1 MDEKKPPADILEEI
15 MSRSE
20 KPLPSPVSY
29 PPKFDPPPPE
39 DTPPPAPA
47 VEKPPLA
54 ERLLPWLCALLGGA
68 VLAALVLGFQLF
80 SVNARLDTLTASVG
94 EIQTVDE
101 LRKEND
107 RLKTSVQDM
116 VSDQQELL
124 ERDDVLEQNIQKV
137 VERYS
142 DLSYR
147 GVYQNA
153 LALLE
158 RFNRAGDW
166 LMSGTL
172 VERMNSLLNPP
183 DQIEGANLDVIT
195 HQNALPSQRSRY
207 LELREELFD
216 KGGCMVIESWQS
228 TGEDGSVYTEQPYI
242 REGIYKDADRTAAGR
257 LLTTLLY
264 YPTDPNVSAPFL
276 AEYFQPD
283 SRNLARL
290 SAGAFQPS
298 TVELFEQMRSD
309 LLAEGW
315 LEENPD
321 GTLSAVNHGDIL
333 YGTQPE

>member
-39 DTPPPAPA
+39 DSPPPAPA
-47 VEKPPLA
+47 AEKPPLA

-124 ERDDVLEQNIQKV
+124 DRKNELEQIRQALEERDAQLTN
-137 VERYS
+137 
-142 DLSYR
+142 R

-153 LALLE
+153 LTLLE

-172 VERMNSLLNPP
+172 VERMNYHFNPP
-183 DQIEGANLDVIT
+183 DQIEGFEWDVIT
-195 HQNALPSQRSRY
+195 HQYVLPSQRSRY

-216 KGGCMVIESWQS
+216 KGGCMVMESWQS

-242 REGIYKDADRTAAGR
+242 PEGIYKDADRTAAGR
-257 LLTTLLY
+257 LLTTLLC
-264 YPTDPNVSAPFL
+264 YPTDPSVSAPFL

>member
-39 DTPPPAPA
+39 DTPPPAPE
-47 VEKPPLA
+47 EKKPTPA
-54 ERLLPWLCALLGGA
+54 ERLLPWLGVLLGGA

-80 SVNARLDTLTASVG
+80 SVNARLDGLQTAVG

-101 LRKEND
+101 LREENEKLKKEN
-107 RLKTSVQDM
+107 QDM
-116 VSDQQELL
+116 ETDQQELL
-124 ERDDVLEQNIQKV
+124 ERNDVLEQNIQKV

-142 DLSYR
+142 DLTYR

-172 VERMNSLLNPP
+172 VERLDSQFNPHNTNY
-183 DQIEGANLDVIT
+183 QWSGGEKFI
-195 HQNALPSQRSRY
+195 LPSQEVRY

-216 KGGCMVIESWQS
+216 KGGCMVM
-228 TGEDGSVYTEQPYI
+228 EDSAEGNRSDYTERPYI
-242 REGIYKDADRTAAGR
+242 YEGIYEDADQTAARR
-257 LLTTLLY
+257 LLTSILY
-264 YPTDPNVSAPFL
+264 YPTEPRIAAAFL
-276 AEYFQPD
+276 AEDFQPD
-283 SRNLARL
+283 SRSMLRL

-309 LLAEGW
+309 LLSQGY

-321 GTLSAVNHGDIL
+321 GTLTDVNHGDIL
-333 YGTQPE
+333 YGQPE

>member
-20 KPLPSPVSY
+20 QPFPSPVSY

-39 DTPPPAPA
+39 DSPPPTPA
-47 VEKPPLA
+47 AEKSPLA

-124 ERDDVLEQNIQKV
+124 DRNDVLEQNIQKV

-142 DLSYR
+142 DLTYR

-172 VERMNSLLNPP
+172 VERLDSQFNPRNT
-183 DQIEGANLDVIT
+183 DYQWGGGEKFIF
-195 HQNALPSQRSRY
+195 PSQEVRY

-216 KGGCMVIESWQS
+216 KGGCMAIESWPAEEE
-228 TGEDGSVYTEQPYI
+228 GRDYIERPYI
-242 REGIYKDADRTAAGR
+242 YEGIYEDADQTAARR
-257 LLTTLLY
+257 LLTALLY
-264 YPTDPNVSAPFL
+264 YPIDPGISAPFL

-283 SRNLARL
+283 SRNLTRL
-290 SAGAFQPS
+290 PAGAFQPS

-309 LLAEGW
+309 VLAGGFLRES
-315 LEENPD
+315 PD
-321 GTLSAVNHGDIL
+321 GTLSAVNRGDII
-333 YGTQPE
+333 YGQLE

>member
-1 MDEKKPPADILEEI
+1 MDEKKPPADILDEI

-39 DTPPPAPA
+39 DSPPPTPA
-47 VEKPPLA
+47 AEKPPLA

-116 VSDQQELL
+116 ISDQQELL
-124 ERDDVLEQNIQKV
+124 ERNDVLEQNVQKV
-137 VERYS
+137 VERSS
-142 DLSYR
+142 DLTYR

-153 LALLE
+153 LVLLE

-183 DQIEGANLDVIT
+183 DQIEGVGLDVIT
-195 HQNALPSQRSRY
+195 HQNVLPSQRSRY

-216 KGGCMVIESWQS
+216 KGGCMVIESWWS
-228 TGEDGSVYTEQPYI
+228 NGEDGSVYTEQPYI
-242 REGIYKDADRTAAGR
+242 REGIYEDADRTAAGR
-257 LLTTLLY
+257 LLTALLY
-264 YPTDPNVSAPFL
+264 YPIDPGISAPFL

-283 SRNLARL
+283 SRNLTRL

-309 LLAEGW
+309 LLAGGFLRES
-315 LEENPD
+315 PD
-321 GTLSAVNHGDIL
+321 GTLSAVNRDDIV
-333 YGTQPE
+333 YGQLE